1 MCYLL
6 YKVTDHNEGLILEAL
21 VGAGGEGLKVPQTSQ
36 LSADVVC
43 GQ

>member
-21 VGAGGEGLKVPQTSQ
+21 VGAEGEVPQTFQ
-36 LSADVVC
+36 LSAKVI
-43 GQ
+43 